1 MEIDREKLAKKIVS
15 YMDMDDLLV
24 YAEEKMLEY
33 LITLT
38 EEEVEYFQE
47 IDE

>member
-1 MEIDREKLAKKIVS
+1 MEIDREMLAKKIVS
-15 YMDMDDLLV
+15 SMDMDDLLV